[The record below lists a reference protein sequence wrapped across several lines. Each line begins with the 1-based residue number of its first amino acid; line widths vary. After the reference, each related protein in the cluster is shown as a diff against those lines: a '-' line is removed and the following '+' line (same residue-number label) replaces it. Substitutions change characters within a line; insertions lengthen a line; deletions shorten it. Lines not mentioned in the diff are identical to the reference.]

1 MSDHTTKDFFGDGY
15 TTYHDDGSTSHTTKD
30 FFGDGYTTYHSDG
43 STSHTSKDFFGDG
56 TTTYHSDGSTS
67 YTSKDFFGNGYT
79 TYHSDGSTSHTSKD
93 FFGNGYTTYNTGG
106 YSGGGYAGGGYSGGY
121 AGGYPAAGIG
131 GSLNPG
137 IIGPLDIFG
146 AILGAGA
153 VGFLLWWDSEP
164 FPLVLFAMWAVVLAA
179 GMIERNRRND
189 YREQDAWHNWS
200 MLLALLL
207 GIYLLYERAGAPGDT
222 LQMIAHYLVPLAY
235 TVIMAIL
242 CVKAAGAVA
251 HDWIAGLFILF
262 MAAAWFI
269 TIYTGYAGYEGVIGV
284 VIDVILAII
293 GIIALF
299 TALGCIKE
307 HRLAILPVFLVGYGI
322 WYIGRLVTGFYG
334 FHLIIGFIAG
344 LIG

>member
-67 YTSKDFFGNGYT
+67 YT
-79 TYHSDGSTSHTSKD
+79 
-93 FFGNGYTTYNTGG
+93 GG
-106 YSGGGYAGGGYSGGY
+106 YS
-121 AGGYPAAGIG
+121 GGYPAAGIG

-137 IIGPLDIFG
+137 IIGPLGIFG